1 MQMTPGVKIVEH
13 PELVNIPEVDLDD
26 HVPDKGRRRE
36 SESPSAFLSIVEET
50 ALKVE
55 ALDGY
60 MHVPRFYHLVKK
72 LSSDYSLVPAA
83 VRVRDL
89 ELFSL

>member
-1 MQMTPGVKIVEH
+1 MTQGVKIVEH

-26 HVPDKGRRRE
+26 HVPYKGRRRE
-36 SESPSAFLSIVEET
+36 SESPSAVLSIVEET
-50 ALKVE
+50 ALKKVE

-60 MHVPRFYHLVKK
+60 MHVPRFHHLVKK